1 MLVQEG
7 SPADAFGGSP
17 STPRDSANHRAD
29 FPKTKGG
36 GRNELCSLV
45 AQAMRA
51 EATVG
56 GLEWIERAPAE
67 AERRFGSNNAAL
79 MGPPSP
85 LSQPRDMWRRRW
97 AWIEAFRRWARPV
110 TEFQPRSPRGCLKPE
125 NGGFGCSCHWPGKKT
140 GPKILDRT

>member
-7 SPADAFGGSP
+7 SPAEAFGGAP
-17 STPRDSANHRAD
+17 STPRGSADYRAD

-36 GRNELCSLV
+36 GRNKLCSLV

-51 EATVG
+51 EATAG

-85 LSQPRDMWRRRW
+85 IARCVRVHRRSR
-97 AWIEAFRRWARPV
+97 V
-110 TEFQPRSPRGCLKPE
+110 
-125 NGGFGCSCHWPGKKT
+125 
-140 GPKILDRT
+140 

>member
-1 MLVQEG
+1 MIEICSKSKAELPNRAKKDAPGLLVQEG

-17 STPRDSANHRAD
+17 STPRGSANHRAD

-36 GRNELCSLV
+36 GRNEHCSLV

-51 EATVG
+51 EATAG
-56 GLEWIERAPAE
+56 RLEWIKRASAE

-85 LSQPRDMWRRRW
+85 ITRCVRVHRRSR
-97 AWIEAFRRWARPV
+97 V
-110 TEFQPRSPRGCLKPE
+110 
-125 NGGFGCSCHWPGKKT
+125 
-140 GPKILDRT
+140 